1 MKNLLLALLLF
12 ISSNIFSQDSS
23 QIVGCIKRCI
33 EPSMVLVE
41 GGTFEMGRNDSLR
54 NERPAHQVTL
64 KTFYIGKYEVT
75 QYQWRSVMGSNLS
88 GFKGCDDCPVE
99 NINWKSV
106 KEYLAKLNKQTA
118 KNYRLPTEAEWEYA
132 ASGGNQSRGYRYSGS
147 NDPAEVGWYKPNAES
162 KTHPVGLKKPNELG
176 IYDMMGNVWELCC
189 DWYAS
194 NYYKHSPANNPQNT
208 SLSLYHVSRGG
219 SWRSGTERCYN
230 KARNRNIK
238 DHHISNGGIRLALD
252 K

>member
-1 MKNLLLALLLF
+1 MKDLLLALLLF
-12 ISSNIFSQDSS
+12 IGSNIFSQD
-23 QIVGCIKRCI
+23 IKGP
-33 EPSMVLVE
+33 EPVMVLVDS
-41 GGTFEMGRNDSLR
+41 GTFTMGSNDSLQ

-64 KTFYIGKYEVT
+64 KAFYMGKYEIT
-75 QYQWRSVMGSNLS
+75 QYQWRSVMGSNPS

-99 NINWKSV
+99 NINWKSIQQ
-106 KEYLAKLNKQTA
+106 YLTKLNKQTG

-132 ASGGNQSRGYRYSGS
+132 ANGGTKSKGYRYSGG

-176 IYDMMGNVWELCC
+176 IYDMMGNVWELCS
-189 DWYAS
+189 DWFAP
-194 NYYKHSPANNPQNT
+194 NYYKHSPANSPQNT